1 MIEQKIEAA
10 DYENGRL
17 NKLEDRYLKYR
28 NYYAVIDI
36 SGYGGYGKA
45 VYADLFPEFDQ
56 WFERKSLDDIP
67 PNITLLEERS
77 YLIDHPDFRKE
88 RGGVISYHIKVLS
101 LSMIGLIINQNRD
114 VISGQLLQDIIFDI
128 SRHTKSYDFSDRLCF
143 SITVRMFI
151 EMLKEKFPH
160 FGNPVTDLSFHDFA
174 NGNTLNPKPQPVIS
188 IL

>member
-1 MIEQKIEAA
+1 MGC
-10 DYENGRL
+10 ENGSR
-17 NKLEDRYLKYR
+17 NKLEERYLKYR
-28 NYYAVIDI
+28 NYYALIDI
-36 SGYGGYGKA
+36 SGYGGYGKD
-45 VYADLFPEFDQ
+45 VYTHLFPEFDQ

-67 PNITLLEERS
+67 PNMTLLEDRS

-101 LSMIGLIINQNRD
+101 LSMIGLIMNHNKG
-114 VISGQLLQDIIFDI
+114 VISGQLLQHIIFDI

-151 EMLKEKFPH
+151 DMLKENFSH
-160 FGNPVTDLSFHDFA
+160 FGSQMTDLSFHDFA
-174 NGNTLNPKPQPVIS
+174 NGDTLNPKPQQVIS